1 MLDKKSI
8 FKYNRKKTGGGGNI
22 TKHPALDNLT
32 KNQALSHRVGSQMC
46 NIHSC
51 GTMMLIQNTT
61 LLGSLMTVTTLDMQV
76 RNLPKQCCG
85 KSPVY
90 RSYDIGIQYIYIKQ
104 LLKYYIFQFYYLKQ

>member
-1 MLDKKSI
+1 
-8 FKYNRKKTGGGGNI
+8 
-22 TKHPALDNLT
+22 
-32 KNQALSHRVGSQMC
+32 
-46 NIHSC
+46 
-51 GTMMLIQNTT
+51 
-61 LLGSLMTVTTLDMQV
+61 MTVTTLDMQV